1 MGVNIYIPLGNS
13 CSIAY
18 NLRLLD
24 LRNLAFPFDWVR
36 VTNLNNITTLLENE
50 FEDFLNLDT
59 FQFKEIS
66 DKFEINGRNKSY
78 VYSNN
83 YCTFYH
89 EFDDYIE
96 KINTDTFLEKYN
108 RRINRFLDCIKSK
121 NHITFIREE
130 YGKVKL
136 CKINKFIKAIQIMNP
151 TLKFKLIIITNNKN
165 LEDIDNVTFY
175 YSDKSIIDWTRPE
188 IDWANVFNL

>member
-36 VTNLNNITTLLENE
+36 VTNFNNITTLLENE

-59 FQFKEIS
+59 FEFKEIS
-66 DKFEINGRNKSY
+66 DKFEVNGNNKSY
-78 VYSNN
+78 IYSNN

-89 EFDDYIE
+89 DFDDYIE
-96 KINTDTFLEKYN
+96 NINIDTFLEKYN
-108 RRINRFLDCIKSK
+108 RRIKRFLDCIKSK
-121 NHITFIREE
+121 NHLTFIREE

-136 CKINKFIKAIQIMNP
+136 CKINKFIKAIQEINP
-151 TLKFKLIIITNNKN
+151 TLNFKLVIITNNKN
-165 LEDIDNVTFY
+165 LEDIDNVIFY
-175 YSDKSIIDWTRPE
+175 YSDKSIIDWRRPE
-188 IDWANVFNL
+188 IDWTSVFNL